1 MPGNDR
7 QSCRDLSFDDVE
19 IRPAD
24 AARFDRDR
32 DLSGAGSRIRQLRG
46 PKRALL
52 RRPNPLEEHRLH
64 RALFCGE
71 MSIG

>member
-32 DLSGAGSRIRQLRG
+32 DLCRDGSRIRQLRG
-46 PKRALL
+46 AKRTLL
-52 RRPNPLEEHRLH
+52 RRPDSLEEHRFH
-64 RALFCGE
+64 RALFCGG